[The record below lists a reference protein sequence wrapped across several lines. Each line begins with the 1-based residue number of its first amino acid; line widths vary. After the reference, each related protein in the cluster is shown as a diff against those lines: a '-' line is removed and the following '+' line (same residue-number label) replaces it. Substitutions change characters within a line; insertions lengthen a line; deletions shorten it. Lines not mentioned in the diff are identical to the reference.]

1 LLSKSP
7 ETLPIGVLGRPHGV
21 GGEISLRPYHRNGDA
36 VEALREVLLRR
47 DDKWEKRRLVACRP
61 VNDGYLVRLEGV
73 NDREAAA
80 RLTLSE
86 IWAERAA
93 LPPLEPGEFYVE
105 DVPGLAVEDE
115 AGRSLGTVQST
126 FWSGA
131 HDIATVIA
139 ADATERLIPLVPAHV
154 LSVDVP
160 GRKMVV
166 RWDDVD
172 E

>member
-1 LLSKSP
+1 LP
-7 ETLPIGVLGRPHGV
+7 GTLPIGGLGRPHGV
-21 GGEISLRPYHRNGDA
+21 AGEISLRPYDRDGEA
-36 VEALREVLLRR
+36 VADLREILIRR
-47 DDKWEKRRLVACRP
+47 DDGWDKRQVVGCRP
-61 VNDGYLVRLEGV
+61 VNDGYLVRLQGV
-73 NDREAAA
+73 NDRETAA

-86 IWAERAA
+86 VWAERAA

-105 DVPGLAVEDE
+105 DVPGLVVEDE
-115 AGRSLGTVQST
+115 AGRALGTVQST

-139 ADATERLIPLVPAHV
+139 ADGTERLIPLVPAHV
-154 LSVDVP
+154 VSVDVP
-160 GRKMVV
+160 GRKMLV

>member
-1 LLSKSP
+1 MP
-7 ETLPIGVLGRPHGV
+7 ATLPIGVLGRPHGV
-21 GGEISLRPYHRNGDA
+21 AGEIALRPYDRNGSA
-36 VEALREVLLRR
+36 VEDLVEILLRR
-47 DDKWEKRRLVACRP
+47 DDKWEKRRLVGCRP

-73 NDREAAA
+73 SDRETAAK
-80 RLTLSE
+80 LTLSE
-86 IWAERAA
+86 VWAERAA
-93 LPPLEPGEFYVE
+93 LAPLAPGEFYVE
-105 DVPGLAVEDE
+105 DVPGLAVEDD
-115 AGRSLGTVQST
+115 AGRSLGIVQST

-139 ADATERLIPLVPAHV
+139 ADGIERLIPLVPAHV
-154 LSVDVP
+154 VSVDVP